1 MNDLIN
7 FKNVLNQDIDLSKYM
22 TEEQVG
28 SVKNARQYLERL
40 ADLISGE
47 GEKGSE
53 TPWAATKGKFVFR
66 PSELTI
72 WSGFKGHGKSLVIS
86 QVLENFIDKGENVF
100 IVSPE
105 FPPHRVLH
113 RMMMQSLGHKNMRIE
128 TAFDW
133 VAAVEDHLWLYDQ
146 QSSLRPLEVLAVC
159 RYAIQELGVKHI
171 LIDSLMKCGI
181 APDDYSGQK
190 KFVDALQNLAH
201 RNEIH
206 MHLVAHARK
215 GNDDGKI
222 AGLHDISGSADIA
235 NIAENIIFVWRNKS
249 QELRDGTGEP
259 NCIVKVEAQRNGS
272 GWIGCIP
279 LFFNKETF
287 TFSEDNHA

>member
-1 MNDLIN
+1 MNDLLN
-7 FKNVLNQDIDLSKYM
+7 FKNILNEDIDLSKYM
-22 TEEQVG
+22 TDQQIG
-28 SVKNARQYLERL
+28 SVKNANQYFEKL
-40 ADLISGE
+40 AGLLAGT
-47 GEKGSE
+47 GEKGSD
-53 TPWAATKGKFVFR
+53 TPWQSTKGNFVFR

-86 QVLENFIDKGENVF
+86 QVLENFISNGENVF
-100 IVSPE
+100 IISPE

-113 RMMMQSLGHKNMRIE
+113 RMMMQSLGSHNMRIE

-146 QSSLRPLEVLAVC
+146 QSSLKPLEVIAIC
-159 RYAIQELGVKHI
+159 RYAVEELGVKHI
-171 LIDSLMKCGI
+171 LVDSLMKCGI
-181 APDDYSGQK
+181 APDDYAGQK

-201 RNEIH
+201 RTEIH

-235 NIAENIIFVWRNKS
+235 NIAENIIFTWRNK
-249 QELRDGTGEP
+249 QKELGGGKIEEP
-259 NCIVKVEAQRNGS
+259 DCIVKIEAQRNGS
-272 GWIGCIP
+272 GWIGSLP
-279 LFFNKETF
+279 LYFTKANF
-287 TFSEDNHA
+287 TFREG